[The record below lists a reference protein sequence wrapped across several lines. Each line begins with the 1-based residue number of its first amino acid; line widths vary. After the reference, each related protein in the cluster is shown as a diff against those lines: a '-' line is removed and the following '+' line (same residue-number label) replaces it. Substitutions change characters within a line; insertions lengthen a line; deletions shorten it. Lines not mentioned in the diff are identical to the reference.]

1 MEQATYLAAAVQMA
15 PVWMDRSRSTEK
27 VIAKIQELGQRGIKL
42 AVFPEVIIPGTPHWN
57 WLTPSDGELFALQW
71 ENAVE
76 LEGPEVRALGEACR
90 AAGLYAV
97 VGITERLRRALFN
110 TIVFFDDQGR
120 RLGVHRKVMPTQSEK
135 VVWAPVDGTGLTVYA
150 TPLGRL
156 GGLICAE
163 HNMSLARYALA
174 HQGEEVH
181 AAVWVSGSAR
191 RPEFN
196 RWVELWSGSYALANQ
211 CYVICAQAV
220 ASDQEMERFGFQ
232 RRGGWSAIFAPD
244 ASLVAG
250 PLTEQEGA
258 VIGPIE
264 ARRAVQTYNLFDA
277 IDYHGRPDLFE
288 FRLHRPEDRARR

>member
-1 MEQATYLAAAVQMA
+1 MEQSTYLAAAVQMA
-15 PVWMDRSRSTEK
+15 PVWMDRGRSTDK
-27 VIAKIQELGQRGIKL
+27 VIAKIRQLGERGVRL

-57 WLTPSDGELFALQW
+57 WLTPSDSELYALQW

-76 LEGPEVRALGEACR
+76 LEGPELRAVGEACKE
-90 AAGLYAV
+90 AGMHVV
-97 VGITERLRRALFN
+97 VGITERMRRALFN

-120 RLGVHRKVMPTQSEK
+120 RIGVHRKVMPTQSEK
-135 VVWAPVDGTGLTVYA
+135 VVWAPGDGTGLTVYE

-174 HQGEEVH
+174 QQGEEVH

-191 RPEFN
+191 RAEFN

-211 CYVICAQAV
+211 CYVISAQAV
-220 ASDQEMERFGFQ
+220 ASDEEMERFGLQ
-232 RRGGWSAIFAPD
+232 RRGGWSAILAPD
-244 ASLVAG
+244 ASIVAG
-250 PLTEQEGA
+250 PITEQEGE
-258 VIGPIE
+258 VIGPIDS
-264 ARRAVQTYNLFDA
+264 RKVVRTYNLFDA

-288 FRLHRPEDRARR
+288 FRLHRPEGQNPR